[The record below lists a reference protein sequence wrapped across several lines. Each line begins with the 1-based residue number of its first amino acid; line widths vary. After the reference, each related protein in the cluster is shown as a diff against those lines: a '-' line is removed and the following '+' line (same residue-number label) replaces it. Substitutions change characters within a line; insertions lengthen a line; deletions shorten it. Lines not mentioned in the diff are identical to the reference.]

1 MQNVLKRSLAGLL
14 CLCLVLSL
22 LWGLGGTAFAASRNT
37 GTRHEVC
44 TSLSEQAQSYYS
56 GKYDWDSLSRLDGV
70 ATDSSLEA
78 MDGELYNAL
87 SDLMSDTMKNKV
99 SYSSLT
105 SYWTDTDASAN
116 GGQILCYSDAES
128 NSSISREHVWP
139 KSRASFY
146 QKNGGSD
153 LHHLRPENSS
163 VNSTRSNYTMG
174 DVVGVFDSYS
184 TYQYNG
190 NNVLYYLPGADLVEV
205 NDNIKGDVAR
215 ILLYVYVR
223 WEQPNL
229 CENVD
234 SSKLPA
240 FDSDDSKNNGFA
252 VIEDLDTLLQWC
264 AEDPVDTWE
273 MSRNDCIES
282 IQGNRNVFIDYPEY
296 AWLIFGREVP
306 AGLVT
311 PSGEGKDMEKY
322 EITAVSADPTMG
334 SVSVKGSKVIAVPA
348 YGYVVSRA
356 EVTPAGAAKL
366 DRDGNVFT
374 LSEIKSNCT
383 VKVYFEKAAAVTVSF
398 ASLDEIAPMSTVQG
412 GSVTLPSCMTCA
424 EGYTFVGWTPTEIK
438 DETATA
444 PTVYKAGSNYTAF
457 EDATLYALF
466 SRTEKG
472 STPGGSA
479 ALVTEEQQ
487 DWSGT
492 YVIGLPT
499 PKRDVMM
506 SDTAG
511 STGAYLQYND
521 ATIAD
526 NCITNAAK
534 SNYFTLVK
542 VGSYYAVRSD
552 NGSYLRCD
560 GVKKISL
567 DNSVSSVSESDT
579 AFLWNVSLGRFEH
592 SNAANGVLRYNA
604 SSPRFTTYLDS
615 SNQMDVK
622 LYKLG
627 SASVTYYKTLGDVTP
642 PPAPPA
648 PVNPFTDVSGDAVYY
663 DAVMWAYYHEP
674 EQITTGYTE
683 TEFRPDAPCTRGQVV
698 TFLWR
703 AAGCPEVKGDCPFTD
718 VAENSPYRTAITWA
732 AQEGIAQGFDAD
744 HFRPGDP
751 VSRAQ
756 FVTFLWRYEGKPA
769 ANAENVFTDV
779 ADTSVYFPAIMWA
792 YESGVTV
799 GYGNNDFRPD
809 MTCTRWHVVLFMQRC
824 LDKD

>member
-1 MQNVLKRSLAGLL
+1 MQNALKRSLAGLL

-87 SDLMSDTMKNKV
+87 SDLMSDTMTNKV

-240 FDSDDSKNNGFA
+240 FDSDDSKNNGLA

-356 EVTPAGAAKL
+356 EVTPADAAKL
-366 DRDGNVFT
+366 DREGNVFT

-398 ASLDEIAPMSTVQG
+398 ASLDEIAPISTVQG
-412 GSVTLPSCMTCA
+412 GSVTLPSCMTGA

-457 EDATLYALF
+457 EDTTLYALF

-521 ATIAD
+521 AAIAD

-627 SASVTYYKTLGDVTP
+627 SASVTYYKTFGDVTP